1 MMETAH
7 VIARP
12 SQLPTEIDS
21 AQGKLVYLTLEVTGE
36 ATVTD
41 LNRTLNMRK
50 ISILSV
56 LSSLSSQGLIERTDA
71 GYALAS

>member
-1 MMETAH
+1 MKKTES
-7 VIARP
+7 IARP

-41 LNRTLNMRK
+41 LNRTLNVRK
-50 ISILSV
+50 ISVLSV

-71 GYALAS
+71 GYALAN

>member
-1 MMETAH
+1 MMQQSEA
-7 VIARP
+7 IDRP
-12 SQLPTEIDS
+12 SQLPTEIGS
-21 AQGKLVYLTLEVTGE
+21 AQGKLVYLTLEMTGGS
-36 ATVTD
+36 TVTD

-71 GYALAS
+71 EYVLAN

>member
-1 MMETAH
+1 MMQQTTATD
-7 VIARP
+7 RP
-12 SQLPTEIDS
+12 SQLPTEIGS